1 MSSSASRPLW
11 IVLGSAL
18 LAGAT
23 LASALWLTRP
33 SEQSSVFA
41 SERVSGTPE
50 RAAESFIEAYQ
61 AGALDRAAHFATGKL
76 AQELQAQKRPA
87 PALTATEHPAF
98 VVQESHRM
106 PEHRLRLVGVL
117 LREGEAESAGKSV
130 SLTLQKHAGRY
141 LVEEIAW

>member
-11 IVLGSAL
+11 IVLSSAL

-23 LASALWLTRP
+23 LTGALWLTRP
-33 SEQSSVFA
+33 SEQSSLLA

-50 RAAESFIEAYQ
+50 RAAETFIEAYQ
-61 AGALDRAAHFATGKL
+61 SGALDRAAHFATGKL
-76 AQELQAQKRPA
+76 AQELKGQTRPA
-87 PALTATEHPAF
+87 AANEHPTF

-106 PEHRLRLVGVL
+106 SGQRLRLLGVL

-130 SLTLQKHAGRY
+130 SLVLQKQAGRY
-141 LVEEIAW
+141 LVEEIDW